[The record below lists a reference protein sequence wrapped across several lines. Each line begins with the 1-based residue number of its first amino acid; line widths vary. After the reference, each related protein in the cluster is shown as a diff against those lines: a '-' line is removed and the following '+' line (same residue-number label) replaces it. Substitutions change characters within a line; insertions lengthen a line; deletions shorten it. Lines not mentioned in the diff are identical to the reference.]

1 MINGDPSGSAVLVNN
16 LDAGNPLH
24 MNPNDSTMSSD
35 VYMGLVYSID
45 AASMWKELESTYD
58 KVDGSVID
66 ACLICSSNLTYNS
79 YDLNPDVHGSRVSS
93 S

>member
-35 VYMGLVYSID
+35 VYMGLVYSVD

-66 ACLICSSNLTYNS
+66 AWQRLGHVVIGQVLKSTILPGYSIL
-79 YDLNPDVHGSRVSS
+79 V
-93 S
+93 